1 MNKTPQD
8 LYILIKEKLKEYNVT
23 EEKKIAYGL
32 QFKIN
37 NNIIRIYSSKKKG
50 ITLDTSQSKN
60 EQLNITLNNIYENFK
75 GNNISS
81 PNFSVKNSSDSDI
94 YPILSPPLTGS
105 DEVGKGDFYAPIIVG
120 SVYLN
125 EKQYNILKEL
135 GVKDSKALTDAQI
148 TKLAQ
153 KIKQVTSNYSILRIK
168 QNKYNELYSKI
179 GNINAILAWAHS
191 TNIKNVYKK
200 HPFEK
205 LLVDKFGR
213 EEQIKSSL
221 KELNLKEII
230 FMPKAEKNIAVAA
243 ASILARDALI
253 KSTENMNKYYN
264 FNFPLGANKIVIEK
278 GKEFV
283 KNFGEEELK
292 NVCKMHFKTSKEI
305 LRK

>member
-37 NNIIRIYSSKKKG
+37 NNIIRIYSSKKKR

-253 KSTENMNKYYN
+253 KSTENMNEYYN

-305 LRK
+305 LKK

>member
-8 LYILIKEKLKEYNVT
+8 LYLLIKEKLKEYNVT

-37 NNIIRIYSSKKKG
+37 SNIIRIYSSKKKG

-75 GNNISS
+75 GNNVSS
-81 PNFSVKNSSDSDI
+81 PNFNVKNSNDI

-120 SVYLN
+120 SVYLDEN
-125 EKQYNILKEL
+125 QYNILKEL

-264 FNFPLGANKIVIEK
+264 FEFPLGANKIVIEK

-305 LRK
+305 LNK

>member
-8 LYILIKEKLKEYNVT
+8 LYLLIKEKLKEYNVT

-37 NNIIRIYSSKKKG
+37 SNIVRIYSSKKKG

-75 GNNISS
+75 GNNVSS
-81 PNFSVKNSSDSDI
+81 PNFSVKNSNDI
-94 YPILSPPLTGS
+94 YPILPPPLTGS

-125 EKQYNILKEL
+125 EKQYNLLKEL
-135 GVKDSKALTDAQI
+135 GVKDSKSLTDAQI
-148 TKLAQ
+148 TNLAQ
-153 KIKQVTSNYSILRIK
+153 KIKQVTNNYSILRIK

-221 KELNLKEII
+221 KELNFKEII

-264 FNFPLGANKIVIEK
+264 FEFPLGANKIVIEK

-305 LRK
+305 LNK

>member
-8 LYILIKEKLKEYNVT
+8 LYLLIKKKLKEYNVT

-37 NNIIRIYSSKKKG
+37 SNIIRIYSSKKKG

-75 GNNISS
+75 GNNVSS
-81 PNFSVKNSSDSDI
+81 PNFSVKNSNDI

-120 SVYLN
+120 SVYLDEN
-125 EKQYNILKEL
+125 QYNILKEL
-135 GVKDSKALTDAQI
+135 GVKDSKSLTDAQI

-200 HPFEK
+200 HPFKK

-264 FNFPLGANKIVIEK
+264 FKFPLGANKIVIEK

-305 LRK
+305 LNK

>member
-8 LYILIKEKLKEYNVT
+8 LYLLIKEKLKEYNVT

-37 NNIIRIYSSKKKG
+37 SNIVRIYSSKKKG

-94 YPILSPPLTGS
+94 DPILSPPLTGS

-135 GVKDSKALTDAQI
+135 GVKDSKALTDEQI

-305 LRK
+305 LKK

>member
-243 ASILARDALI
+243 
-253 KSTENMNKYYN
+253 
-264 FNFPLGANKIVIEK
+264 
-278 GKEFV
+278 
-283 KNFGEEELK
+283 
-292 NVCKMHFKTSKEI
+292 
-305 LRK
+305 

>member
-8 LYILIKEKLKEYNVT
+8 LYLLIKEKLKEYNVT

-37 NNIIRIYSSKKKG
+37 SNIVRIYSSKKKG

-305 LRK
+305 LKK

>member
-8 LYILIKEKLKEYNVT
+8 LYLLIKEKLKEYNVT

-81 PNFSVKNSSDSDI
+81 PNFSVKNSNDI

-120 SVYLN
+120 SVYLDEN
-125 EKQYNILKEL
+125 QYNILKEL

-264 FNFPLGANKIVIEK
+264 FEFPLGANKIVIEK

-292 NVCKMHFKTSKEI
+292 NVCKLHFKTSKEI
-305 LRK
+305 LNK